1 MSEFVSRKVS
11 IVYYIEGVDWGL
23 RARSRGGSTVFG
35 REENII
41 GCLSSEI
48 EGGNDRRYRIKV
60 LSY

>member
-1 MSEFVSRKVS
+1 M
-11 IVYYIEGVDWGL
+11 GL

-60 LSY
+60 LNY